1 MLLHSA
7 LQLIKPSSHLADMES
22 AESGQAR
29 WSWGWQGDKS
39 KWERRRGSGEVANSS
54 TVNSSKQ
61 VNAETRE
68 QPNKERG
75 HCFSLPGGPAA
86 RTHRPQAQKPAL
98 FLPPSCTR
106 EDVNTRKK
114 LGPRANICLPPSD
127 VRALACSSSQRLS
140 TDWVLGAGC

>member
-7 LQLIKPSSHLADMES
+7 LQLIKPSNHSADTES
-22 AESGQAR
+22 AEPGQAR

-39 KWERRRGSGEVANSS
+39 KWERRHGSGEVANSS

-75 HCFSLPGGPAA
+75 HCFSLPGRPAA

-98 FLPPSCTR
+98 FHRPAQERMLHQKETWASSQHLPPALRCAC
-106 EDVNTRKK
+106 
-114 LGPRANICLPPSD
+114 PCLFLQPTFKH
-127 VRALACSSSQRLS
+127 R
-140 TDWVLGAGC
+140 LGAGC

>member
-86 RTHRPQAQKPAL
+86 RTHRPRRRSRL
-98 FLPPSCTR
+98 
-106 EDVNTRKK
+106 
-114 LGPRANICLPPSD
+114 
-127 VRALACSSSQRLS
+127 SSSHRPAQERML
-140 TDWVLGAGC
+140 TPERNLGLEPTFASRPRMCVPLPVPLANV